1 MVSARLL
8 AAVATGKTA
17 GAASRSLG
25 RGGGTALP
33 GLLALKLAPNLV
45 SNLAA
50 QIPGGSILITGT
62 NGKTTT
68 SRMVATILRQW
79 GLKPLHNR
87 SGSNL
92 MRGIATALLDKASL
106 SAALSADDRTIGL
119 FEVDEAVLPQAVE
132 AVKPKVV
139 AIGNL
144 FRDQLDRYGEVDRL
158 SAVWR
163 KTLAELSP
171 EAAVVLNGDDPLVA
185 DLGRGLR
192 NRVVYFGV
200 EDKSYG
206 QAQLEHAADSKC
218 CPHCGVHYNYSLSF
232 YGHIG
237 HYRCPSCGS
246 QRPDPQIKAKNLEM
260 RGFEGIRMELTT
272 PATDLEVELALPGI
286 YNVYNA
292 LAAAGVAYAL
302 GVPATSVKSG
312 LESFTAAFGRAEV
325 VSINGRRVCLLL
337 VKNPVGLNAVLRA
350 LLAEEGSKKVLFVL
364 NDGIA
369 DGRDVSWIWDADFER
384 MAGATSQVLCSGLRA
399 EDIALRLKYAGIAS
413 DEGMVVER
421 DSGKALEMALERTP
435 LGETLYLLPTYT
447 AMLEVRELL
456 TKLGHLEHFWEVD

>member
-8 AAVATGKTA
+8 AAVTTGKLA
-17 GAASRSLG
+17 GVASRSLG

-45 SNLAA
+45 SDLTA
-50 QIPGGSILITGT
+50 QIPGGSILISGT

-79 GLKPLHNR
+79 GLRPLHNK

-92 MRGIATALLDKASL
+92 MRGIATALLGEATL
-106 SAALSADDRTIGL
+106 SAMLSADSKAVGL
-119 FEVDEAVLPQAVE
+119 FEVDEAVLPQAVKE
-132 AVKPKVV
+132 VKPRIV

-185 DLGRGLR
+185 DLGRGLC
-192 NRVVYFGV
+192 NQVIYFGI
-200 EDKSYG
+200 EDERFG
-206 QAQLEHAADSKC
+206 QMQLEHAADSKC
-218 CPHCGVHYNYSLSF
+218 CPRCGVYYDYGLSF

-237 HYRCPSCGS
+237 HYGCPSCGG
-246 QRPDPQIKAKNLEM
+246 QRPEPHIKAKGLEM
-260 RGFEGIRMELTT
+260 RGFEGIHMELVT
-272 PATDLEVELALPGI
+272 PTAEFEVDLALPGI

-292 LAAAGVAYAL
+292 LAATGVAYAM
-302 GVPATSVKSG
+302 GVPVALIESG

-325 VSINGRRVCLLL
+325 VKINGRRACLVL

-350 LLAEEGSKKVLFVL
+350 LSAEESSKRVLFVL
-364 NDGIA
+364 NDRIA

-384 MAGATSQVLCSGLRA
+384 IAGATNLVLCSGLRA
-399 EDIALRLKYAGIAS
+399 EDMALRLKYAGVS
-413 DEGMVVER
+413 DGDALIVER
-421 DSGKALEMALERTP
+421 DLGKALELALSHTP
-435 LGETLYLLPTYT
+435 PGETLYLLPTYT

-456 TKLGHLEHFWEVD
+456 AKLGHLEHFWEKD